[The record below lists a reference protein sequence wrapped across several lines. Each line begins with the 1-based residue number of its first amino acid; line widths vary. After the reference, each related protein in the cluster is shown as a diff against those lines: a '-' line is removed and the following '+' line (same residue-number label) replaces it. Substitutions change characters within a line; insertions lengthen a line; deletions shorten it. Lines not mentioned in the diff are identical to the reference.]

1 MQRAILLFLSG
12 VLVTHPAWAETI
24 PNVCPDAEG
33 TTSKVSE
40 VISNPLDILN
50 HSQPLTLPSQPQK
63 AETSPIADNPD
74 PTVQQKDTQVNS
86 ESAITPPKTD
96 STGPNAEN
104 PSLDSQTT
112 DKAEKPLS
120 PEEITRFQTLAK
132 ADRYYQCGDR
142 VLAERFYREVKPP
155 FAAETQL
162 NREIIPEA
170 IYEVEDITGVG
181 KVYWRLY
188 QEGLENEIYVSKR
201 LTALKLLTEKYPEYI
216 LAHLIYAEALKKN
229 GQPEE
234 SRTVLENALALYPN
248 EVPLVK
254 AQIAAFEAEQKW
266 LEASLLARQFALLN
280 PDQFVTQE
288 FTESANKN
296 LANFQASLRER
307 MTWNVVGNAI
317 IGGLGYALTGNLLG
331 PLSAVQTGMLLMQ
344 GESNLGNQLTA
355 QARQQLPMLKDEEVL
370 AYIREIGNKLTKTA
384 GRDDFQYEF
393 YVILDERF
401 NAFALPGGKVFINA
415 GAIAKAE
422 SEAEIA
428 GLLAHEISHS
438 VLSHG
443 FQLMTQG
450 ALTDNITQYIP
461 YVGGIAGDLLFFNYS
476 REMEEQAD
484 QLGTRL
490 LAKSG
495 YAADGVR
502 NLLAIMEKEDRV
514 KVPAWLSTHPETRDR
529 VTQLEEFIVRLQL
542 NRYAYEGVE
551 AHQTIQAR
559 VKALLAEEKAKKEGT
574 ETHTKSK

>member
-1 MQRAILLFLSG
+1 MQRSILLFLGGWLMASS
-12 VLVTHPAWAETI
+12 VSAETV
-24 PNVCPDAEG
+24 PNVCPETPTLTHQA
-33 TTSKVSE
+33 SE
-40 VISNPLDILN
+40 VTPQPFAIAP
-50 HSQPLTLPSQPQK
+50 HSSPVTLPSQPK
-63 AETSPIADNPD
+63 KE
-74 PTVQQKDTQVNS
+74 
-86 ESAITPPKTD
+86 ETD
-96 STGPNAEN
+96 SITDHS
-104 PSLDSQTT
+104 PSETEPTT
-112 DKAEKPLS
+112 VEEKPPS
-120 PEEITRFQTLAK
+120 PEEIARFQTLAK

-142 VLAERFYREVKPP
+142 LLAERFYREVKKP
-155 FAAETQL
+155 FAAETQF
-162 NREIIPEA
+162 NREMLPETV
-170 IYEVEDITGVG
+170 YEPESITGVG

-216 LAHLIYAEALKKN
+216 PGHLIYAEALKKN
-229 GQPEE
+229 NQREE
-234 SRTVLENALALYPN
+234 SRAVLEKALALYPN

-254 AQIAAFEAEQKW
+254 AQIADFEAEQKW

-280 PDQFVTQE
+280 PDQFVTKE

-296 LANFQASLRER
+296 LANFQASLREK
-307 MTWNVVGNAI
+307 MTWNAVGNAL

-331 PLSAVQTGMLLMQ
+331 PLSAVQTGMLLIQ

-370 AYIREIGNKLTKTA
+370 SYIREIGNKLTKKA

-428 GLLAHEISHS
+428 GLLAHEIAHS

-484 QLGTRL
+484 QVGTRL
-490 LAKSG
+490 LANSG

-502 NLLAIMEKEDRV
+502 NLLAIMDKEDRV

-529 VTQLEEFIVRLQL
+529 VTQLEEYIVQRQF
-542 NRYAYEGVE
+542 NRYSYEGVE
-551 AHQTIQAR
+551 RHRVIQEK
-559 VKALLAEEKAKKEGT
+559 VKKLLAEEKEKKEG
-574 ETHTKSK
+574 KDKANPSQ